1 VERSRAVFVKL
12 PQGVRVLG
20 FDIQTGTV
28 PQFGI
33 YEHLVEG
40 RSLAVAVLEFASWRV
55 ERRMGG

>member
-1 VERSRAVFVKL
+1 
-12 PQGVRVLG
+12 LG